1 MHRIFLFFLLLLLVA
16 TTGKGQ
22 RPVKRALK
30 ADTGTLYLRFNPLG
44 LMDMFDG
51 NVSFGSEYRFNDT
64 WAATL
69 DAGAILYS
77 TYFLYS
83 KMSTGFLFRPGLR
96 LYPNKYKDFF
106 IDLQLHYK
114 NVTYKI
120 KDWLDKDVVANVPA
134 YEEYKVFRFKKQVMG
149 VHMMAGFRNY
159 MDYNKRF
166 YLEGYIGVGLHYKD
180 EGLHNEPNSQYDLGL
195 RIRRNTGKYVV
206 PALPAGFRI
215 VYLFIT
221 PRNHHHMKL
230 LCSIV

>member
-1 MHRIFLFFLLLLLVA
+1 MHRTYFCCLLVLLIA
-16 TTGKGQ
+16 LAGNGQ
-22 RPVKRALK
+22 TIERRGMK
-30 ADTGTLYLRFNPLG
+30 ADTGKLYLRCSPLG
-44 LMDMFDG
+44 LIDLYDG
-51 NVSFGSEYRFNDT
+51 NITLGGEYRFNDT

-77 TYFLYS
+77 TYFQYS
-83 KMSTGFLFRPGLR
+83 RMTSGFLFRPGLR

-149 VHMMAGFRNY
+149 VHIMAGFRNY

-166 YLEGYIGVGLHYKD
+166 YLEGYIGFGLHYKD
-180 EGLHNEPNSQYDLGL
+180 EGLRNEPNSQYDLGL
-195 RIRRNTGKYVV
+195 RLRRNTGTYIV

-215 VYLFIT
+215 VYLF
-221 PRNHHHMKL
+221 R
-230 LCSIV
+230 